1 MPASTTSTPVA
12 VPPNRAGLRE
22 GQVSEL
28 TVIVPLKEGGAARLS
43 AILAAQRGRLGATA
57 KVGSLHDLRFVFL
70 ENNTKLLFASTYD
83 GDWETYI
90 NDFATLIP
98 DLLDVG
104 FSEAEGWPG
113 ITSPQVKD
121 YIVKYQITAVHLGKG
136 CSTRLDLS
144 PAANQY
150 KARLFSYCFC
160 ITRGRENAP
169 RTSSFLNKCR
179 RVLRN
184 HRRRFASR
192 YL

>member
-144 PAANQY
+144 PAANST
-150 KARLFSYCFC
+150 KRDSLVTVF
-160 ITRGRENAP
+160 
-169 RTSSFLNKCR
+169 
-179 RVLRN
+179 VLPAAGKMPQERAA
-184 HRRRFASR
+184 F
-192 YL
+192 

>member
-98 DLLDVG
+98 DLLDVV

-121 YIVKYQITAVHLGKG
+121 YIVKYQITAVHWFVAFPEATVPAIRRALKIAAAVDGL
-136 CSTRLDLS
+136 LD
-144 PAANQY
+144 AA
-150 KARLFSYCFC
+150 
-160 ITRGRENAP
+160 G
-169 RTSSFLNKCR
+169 
-179 RVLRN
+179 
-184 HRRRFASR
+184 
-192 YL
+192 

>member
-1 MPASTTSTPVA
+1 LLF
-12 VPPNRAGLRE
+12 PPIALDFERDKYPSSLLSFRA
-22 GQVSEL
+22 
-28 TVIVPLKEGGAARLS
+28 GAARLS

-57 KVGSLHDLRFVFL
+57 
-70 ENNTKLLFASTYD
+70 NNTKLLFASTYD

-98 DLLDVG
+98 DLLDVV